1 MYGFVDPAP
10 GFTPEWPEEFKEV
23 PLAELKRRLQNYL
36 VYEKNSPGE
45 WISDIFKLRDR
56 IAILENYYTGYK

>member
-10 GFTPEWPEEFKEV
+10 GFTPELPEIFEEV
-23 PLAELKRRLQNYL
+23 PLAELKRRLQRYL
-36 VYEKNSPGE
+36 VYEKNSPGQ
-45 WISDIFKLRDR
+45 WFGDIFKLRDR